1 MEERRMLSTTRQS
14 STEIART
21 NFNTV
26 RKNGFDPQEVRSH
39 LETVA
44 REVGHLETRIRDLQE
59 QLSEALR
66 RAANPSFDEATLASA
81 LGAQS
86 AAILRSAHE
95 EAGRVTAEAQAR
107 SALLFTES
115 QQRAASHL
123 MEAQE
128 RAASMLTEAEHAV
141 AQLDQ
146 EARLGAE
153 RLIESAKVNGDA
165 LVERGRE
172 QGRAIVEQANEARRS
187 VLNDL
192 AVKRKALHIQIDQL
206 RAARDSMNSFVV
218 TVRDQIDALLDNI
231 NGSDEAARHA
241 ALEALRLRAPVAE
254 LSEEEMLAG
263 TPLRHVPEPQLQQV
277 PSTGAVTNLEPM
289 STPTAPVPVA
299 PPASTSPTPAP
310 SGHALEPDMVHDA
323 QSFIE
328 DDVAG
333 TDVVNEIFA
342 RLRKASLEERGAS
355 AHAPKKAAPV
365 VKSETPVGE
374 LFSRRDQAIGGSLAV
389 LTRKVKRALQD
400 DQNVTL
406 ERLRDVKG
414 PITDELEDELEQ
426 RRRYADAAVD
436 ALADATAAGMQFA
449 LDEAGAASDAS
460 AAAGI
465 DDCAAD
471 LAVTIVL
478 ALRKRILAD
487 GNGDATERANAA
499 YKEWR
504 GARVERLCTDAARRA
519 FHLGVATAAT
529 GRNLRFLPAPNDAP
543 CDACALDATSPP
555 RPAGQAF
562 PSGSA
567 YPPLHA
573 GCACTV
579 VPA

>member
-1 MEERRMLSTTRQS
+1 MLSTTRQS

-26 RKNGFDPQEVRSH
+26 RKGGLDPQEVRSH
-39 LETVA
+39 LDTVS
-44 REVGHLETRIRDLQE
+44 REVGHLENRIRDLQE

-66 RAANPSFDEATLASA
+66 RVANPTFDEATLASA

-95 EAGRVTAEAQAR
+95 EAGRVTAEAQER

-115 QQRAASHL
+115 QQRAANHL
-123 MEAQE
+123 IEAQE
-128 RAASMLTEAEHAV
+128 RAGAMLTEAEHAA
-141 AQLDQ
+141 AQMDQ
-146 EARLGAE
+146 DARQAAE
-153 RLIESAKVNGDA
+153 RLIESAKINGDA
-165 LVERGRE
+165 MVDRGRE
-172 QGRAIVEQANEARRS
+172 QGRAIVEQANEARRN

-192 AVKRKALHIQIDQL
+192 AIKRKALHIQIDQL
-206 RAARDSMNSFVV
+206 RAARDSMNTFVQS
-218 TVRDQIDALLDNI
+218 VREQIDALLDNI
-231 NGSDEAARHA
+231 NSSDEAARAA
-241 ALEALRLRAPVAE
+241 ALEALRLRPPSSE
-254 LSEEEMLAG
+254 PSEEELLAG
-263 TPLRHVPEPQLQQV
+263 TPLRHVPEPQLQPV
-277 PSTGAVTNLEPM
+277 PASSAVSHLEPV
-289 STPTAPVPVA
+289 TAPTPKAPRSPAAPV
-299 PPASTSPTPAP
+299 
-310 SGHALEPDMVHDA
+310 GDA
-323 QSFIE
+323 ESFVE
-328 DDVAG
+328 DDVTG

-342 RLRKASLEERGAS
+342 RLRKATLEERGAT
-355 AHAPKKAAPV
+355 APAPKKAPPPV
-365 VKSETPVGE
+365 KPETPLDE
-374 LFSRRDQAIGGSLAV
+374 LFARRDRAIGESLAV

-414 PITDELEDELEQ
+414 PITSELEDELEQ
-426 RRRYADAAVD
+426 RRRYVDAAVD

-449 LDEAGAASDAS
+449 SDEAGTSSHADAR
-460 AAAGI
+460 AGI

-519 FHLGVATAAT
+519 FHLGVTTASA
-529 GRNLRFLPAPNDAP
+529 GHSLRFFPAPNDAP
-543 CDACALDATSPP
+543 CDACALDAAAPA
-555 RPAGQAF
+555 RPAGQPF